1 MQTMIE
7 DEELFHAI
15 LTIGFV
21 LLVPV
26 GVYHRLKSR
35 TDEKLD
41 RRQEGLFLLVAL
53 RLVGLAG
60 IAGLISYVISPSFMD
75 WSSMSL
81 PYWLRWCGVALGL
94 FGGLLLTW
102 TLHTLG
108 KNLTD
113 TVVTRRDHSLV
124 TNGPYR
130 WVRHPFYDSALMAIA
145 ANGLVAANWF
155 FLVAGLVFF
164 ILIAIRTRKE
174 EELLVTR
181 FGDQY
186 LRYMQETGRFLPRLG

>member
-1 MQTMIE
+1 MNESE
-7 DEELFHAI
+7 DVFHAI
-15 LTIGFV
+15 LTIGFA

-60 IAGLISYVISPSFMD
+60 IAGLISYIISPSSMA

-94 FGGLLLTW
+94 IAGLLLTW
-102 TLHTLG
+102 TLNTLG

-130 WVRHPFYDSALMAIA
+130 WVRHPFYDSALMAIL
-145 ANGLVAANWF
+145 ANGVVAANWF
-155 FLVAGLVFF
+155 FLVAGLMFF

-186 LRYMQETGRFLPRLG
+186 LRYMQETGRFLPRLR